1 MGDTGMIEN
10 NRDSELK
17 EKIRPT
23 KAWLEEQVT
32 SCRSAIERNIG
43 AMNFCLSMLKS
54 DVYCEEEENQ
64 KSTEIK

>member
-10 NRDSELK
+10 NLDSELK
-17 EKIRPT
+17 EKMRPT
-23 KAWLEEQVT
+23 KAWLEEQVA
-32 SCRSAIERNIG
+32 SCRAAIERNIG

-54 DVYCEEEENQ
+54 DVYCEEEEKQ

>member
-10 NRDSELK
+10 NLDSELK

-23 KAWLEEQVT
+23 KAWLEDQVT

>member
-10 NRDSELK
+10 NLDPELK

-23 KAWLEEQVT
+23 KAWLEEQVA
-32 SCRSAIERNIG
+32 SCRAAIERNIG

>member
-1 MGDTGMIEN
+1 MGDAGMIDKKLE
-10 NRDSELK
+10 SELK
-17 EKIRPT
+17 EKIHPT

-32 SCRSAIERNIG
+32 ICRSAIERNIG

-54 DVYCEEEENQ
+54 DVYCEEEEKQ